1 VSYEELPMSG
11 PEREGGDGGGPPSG
25 PTSKRKP
32 LRDAQASDQS
42 FYSPPRTIPP
52 SALVAEE
59 DEGPKVVI
67 AASADP
73 RRAPTMPLIRFR
85 APPLPPTFAP
95 PVTPFAM
102 PPAPPPAVH
111 APPPALASDRPPGP
125 ARNLPPAVAV
135 PPRRVAPVQPPGAKL
150 VLFIGVFLFLATM
163 GLVTLLVLRARGTP
177 EAAPPVG
184 APSPTS
190 APSR

>member
-1 VSYEELPMSG
+1 MSG
-11 PEREGGDGGGPPSG
+11 PEREGGDGGVPPAAPSN
-25 PTSKRKP
+25 KRKP
-32 LRDAQASDQS
+32 LRDAQASDAS

-52 SALVAEE
+52 SALVVEE

-67 AASADP
+67 AARADP

-85 APPLPPTFAP
+85 APPLPPTFTP

-111 APPPALASDRPPGP
+111 VPPPPALPSGRPPGP
-125 ARNLPPAVAV
+125 ARHLPPAVAV
-135 PPRRVAPVQPPGAKL
+135 PPRRVAPAQPPGAKV
-150 VLFIGVFLFLATM
+150 VLFLGVFLFLATM
-163 GLVTLLVLRARGTP
+163 GLVTLLVLRSRGTP
-177 EAAPPVG
+177 DAAPPAVE
-184 APSPTS
+184 PSPPT

>member
-1 VSYEELPMSG
+1 MSG
-11 PEREGGDGGGPPSG
+11 PEREGGDGGVPPPG

-52 SALVAEE
+52 SALGVED

-67 AASADP
+67 APSADP

-85 APPLPPTFAP
+85 APPLPPTLTP

-102 PPAPPPAVH
+102 PPAPPPQLQR
-111 APPPALASDRPPGP
+111 PPPRPLPSDRPPAS
-125 ARNLPPAVAV
+125 ARPLPPAVAV
-135 PPRRVAPVQPPGAKL
+135 PPRRVAPTQPPGAKL
-150 VLFIGVFLFLATM
+150 VLFVGVFLFLATM
-163 GLVTLLVLRARGTP
+163 GLVTLLVLRSRGAP
-177 EAAPPVG
+177 EAAPAG
-184 APSPTS
+184 SAPASSVNAP